1 MCSVFVCVCVYVC
14 FHHISLLFLRMRKV
28 KNLHNFLC
36 RYFCC
41 PIAECVFRQLSLLAL
56 FGHEIHPTKGRGYSN
71 ILSISLL
78 FCSIIYFIFFFFNN
92 LWLSSTTEI
101 QTIHSKDKLLE
112 GLCSFHF
119 ILICKCCGIYKID
132 LLSIVN
138 KKYIAMF
145 DYLRM
150 ISLLSVIASQSIF
163 SLTFGFLPICWV
175 EVCSKCISS
184 IN

>member
-1 MCSVFVCVCVYVC
+1 MQIFLLPYSWMCIPAIEPSSVVWPWNT
-14 FHHISLLFLRMRKV
+14 SNKRARLFQYL
-28 KNLHNFLC
+28 
-36 RYFCC
+36 
-41 PIAECVFRQLSLLAL
+41 
-56 FGHEIHPTKGRGYSN
+56 
-71 ILSISLL
+71 
-78 FCSIIYFIFFFFNN
+78 IYFAFILFNNLFHFFFFNN